1 MKNIIFNNNNFTCYL
16 AGHKSEEI
24 FNDLKNDKNLIKI
37 RLENANLFQVNHKR
51 IFFPLTIIYK
61 LTSVKIK
68 FIDTKGNT
76 YKGVIYFINDLKNV
90 LKDLNFT
97 NPFYKENNKYFPL
110 YEIRYPL
117 IFINNIKEIKN
128 IIKNPYFPDENLFK
142 EVFTLAKA
150 NNEESK
156 KKV

>member
-37 RLENANLFQVNHKR
+37 RLENANLFHVYHKR
-51 IFFPLTIIYK
+51 IIFPLTIIYK

-76 YKGVIYFINDLKNV
+76 YKGVIYLKNV
-90 LKDLNFT
+90 LKYLNFT

-117 IFINNIKEIKN
+117 IFINEYKEIKN
-128 IIKNPYFPDENLFK
+128 VNNNPYFPDENLFK